1 MVEYIATRIRD
12 ESPDRS
18 KAKELCAKLTQEL
31 QKKFSNVKSVYNIR
45 QALVSIEYCI
55 ASVVHSSGYRKF
67 AVPTSA
73 ITALLFEEEFI
84 PSNFTLW
91 SKEKIHECV
100 DLRELITKVQSVTQ
114 EDTAL
119 AWHVI
124 EFCRSINVEQ
134 NEWVP
139 YCESHASLNSNVL
152 SILQTVS
159 ADNDLLAK
167 LDNGAA
173 NREYGY
179 IVEQLAS
186 ILQTELT
193 DVQSVYAAIRKLSMK
208 SIHNCKTQEELIT
221 LIKTGE
227 QPATSNCEGILQ
239 RIQEYK
245 AGEYGIETLH
255 SMLPQLSYEEI
266 CVLVDAPEA
275 SIANCESLD
284 ELKELAHRYL

>member
-1 MVEYIATRIRD
+1 MIEYIATRIRD

-31 QKKFSNVKSVYNIR
+31 QKKFSNVKSVYAIR

-55 ASVVHSSGYRKF
+55 ASVVYSNGYRKF
-67 AVPTSA
+67 DVPTSA
-73 ITALLFEEEFI
+73 VAALLFDEEFI
-84 PSNFTLW
+84 ASNFTLW
-91 SKEKIHECV
+91 SKEKIHECI
-100 DLRELITKVQSVTQ
+100 DLRELVEKVRGITQ

-124 EFCRSINVEQ
+124 EFCRGINVEQ
-134 NEWVP
+134 SEWVA

-152 SILQTVS
+152 SILRTVS

-167 LDNGAA
+167 LDNGAS

-179 IVEQLAS
+179 IVEQLAG

-208 SIHNCKTQEELIT
+208 SIHKCKTQEELIT

-227 QPATSNCEGILQ
+227 SDTSGLEGILQ
-239 RIQEYK
+239 RIQDYK
-245 AGEYGIETLH
+245 AGEYDIDVLS
-255 SMLPQLSYEEI
+255 SMLPELSYEEV
-266 CVLVDAPEA
+266 CVLIDVPEA

-284 ELKELAHRYL
+284 EVKDLAHRYL